1 MDRIRMTD
9 PESPY
14 YRQAMELYAAGFPLH
29 EQRRPEEQIQAMKDP
44 AFHCDAL
51 VESGTFIG
59 LLFYWE
65 AVGVTY
71 VEYFAVVEALRS
83 SGAGSR
89 ALAAFCPAH
98 APVVLEIDPPEDA
111 VSTRRKGFY
120 QRLGFAENSYAHRRP
135 PYRTGFAPHPL
146 VVMSWP
152 EALSPEA
159 YSTFSRMLS
168 HRVMRYAQVGISQLA
183 VT

>member
-1 MDRIRMTD
+1 M
-9 PESPY
+9 
-14 YRQAMELYAAGFPLH
+14 
-29 EQRRPEEQIQAMKDP
+29 
-44 AFHCDAL
+44 
-51 VESGTFIG
+51 
-59 LLFYWE
+59 
-65 AVGVTY
+65 
-71 VEYFAVVEALRS
+71 
-83 SGAGSR
+83 
-89 ALAAFCPAH
+89 
-98 APVVLEIDPPEDA
+98 VLEIDPPEDA

-120 QRLGFAENSYAHRRP
+120 QRLGFAENSYAHRHP

-183 VT
+183 AT